1 LSSFTFRELTPV
13 CCAWHRCIVV
23 SSGFAYAEKKDW
35 LDFASGTG
43 GWRIGYKVEIIDFGA
58 STNDSNKLLTHSK
71 VECYTSSGYAG
82 SEMAVLEFADC
93 KGVRAQIYV
102 SDNDSPIAK

>member
-1 LSSFTFRELTPV
+1 MASLYSRQL
-13 CCAWHRCIVV
+13 RLCIRR
-23 SSGFAYAEKKDW
+23 KKDW
-35 LDFASGTG
+35 PDFASGTG

-58 STNDSNKLLTHSK
+58 STADSSKLFTHSK
-71 VECYTSSGYAG
+71 VEYTSSGYVG

-102 SDNDSPIAK
+102 SDNDSPIAKFQHLQMNAGPTA